1 MLFDIL
7 ALISFLIVLLLL
19 RRLVNVYPSLLACLI
34 RGKESINL
42 EASVKLSR
50 DRDRI
55 TYAMIVPFCLVACRY
70 RLYETSFL
78 EGASENRLLA
88 MYFLIFAGYILFR
101 MLVMWLFRP
110 HKMPQKV
117 YRTAGRAS
125 YTFFVILTLL
135 LLVMGGVMSFLKIDE
150 STVRLAMLWV
160 SAVIYVLFLFR
171 KTQIFCSS
179 CSVFTAFL
187 YLCALEILPTG
198 ILVVSEIIF

>member
-7 ALISFLIVLLLL
+7 ALISFLVVLLLL
-19 RRLVNVYPSLLACLI
+19 RRFVNVYPSLLACLI

-50 DRDRI
+50 DRDSI
-55 TYAMIVPFCLVACRY
+55 TYAMIVPFCLVAYRY
-70 RLYETSFL
+70 RLYDPSFL
-78 EGASENRLLA
+78 DGVSENRLLW
-88 MYFLIFAGYILFR
+88 MYFLIFAGYILLR

-135 LLVMGGVMSFLKIDE
+135 LLVMGGVMSFMKSDE
-150 STVRLAMLWV
+150 STIRLAMLWV
-160 SAVIYVLFLFR
+160 SAAIYMLFLIR

-187 YLCALEILPTG
+187 YHCALEILPTG